1 MRSSIQTFTTTV
13 TLAVSGQWGGQL
25 SSEDKPISPAES
37 AGDTTESD
45 QTRWKK
51 ERKTPLIPR
60 NLLLS
65 AGRTGAPPQG
75 PP

>member
-1 MRSSIQTFTTTV
+1 MRLV
-13 TLAVSGQWGGQL
+13 G
-25 SSEDKPISPAES
+25 EDKPISPAES

-60 NLLLS
+60 YLLLS
-65 AGRTGAPPQG
+65 AARTSAPPQG
-75 PP
+75 TAMIRWKPKSKLFTAT